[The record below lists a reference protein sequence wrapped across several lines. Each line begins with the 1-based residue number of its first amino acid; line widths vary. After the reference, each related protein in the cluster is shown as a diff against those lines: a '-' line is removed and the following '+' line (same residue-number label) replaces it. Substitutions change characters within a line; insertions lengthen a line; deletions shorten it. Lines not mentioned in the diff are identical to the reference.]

1 MSLARKTSKNT
12 LRTNVEDFTA
22 AMDQKN
28 SIIFTLQNE
37 L

>member
-1 MSLARKTSKNT
+1 MSLVRKSSKAT
-12 LRTNVEDFTA
+12 LRTNVEDFSA

-28 SIIFTLQNE
+28 SMIYSLQAE

>member
-1 MSLARKTSKNT
+1 MSLVRKSSKAT
-12 LRTNVEDFTA
+12 FRSTVEDFSA

-28 SIIFTLQNE
+28 NIIYSLQTE

>member
-12 LRTNVEDFTA
+12 LRTNVEDFAA

-28 SIIFTLQNE
+28 NIIYTLQNE